1 MQCCMRRPTITPP
14 DSRGGHLDKR
24 AGCKYSKAVYGK
36 WVGLISPCVQ
46 REHNVFTESTIGMG
60 SLSVGEALGKPALS
74 KRTARDGTV
83 ARLRP
88 TPCR

>member
-1 MQCCMRRPTITPP
+1 MLYAPADDHTARQSRRA
-14 DSRGGHLDKR
+14 SGHR

>member
-1 MQCCMRRPTITPP
+1 MLYAPADDHTARQSRRV
-14 DSRGGHLDKR
+14 SGHR